1 MADKTPTVEDFY
13 IFKIGAMWRYFKKEH
28 FSFWM
33 ICGYMVFEFVR
44 PQAIYPALQ
53 IIPWAQLLLLGSL
66 VFAVLDKTVKWT
78 VTPANKWMILFL
90 LAILVSSTF
99 AIYPEVSWRHTM
111 DFLGW
116 FIIYFLIIN
125 IVNTRERFYIVLL
138 IFIVAAGKIAVGTT
152 KVWVMRGFAFTDW
165 GLMGPPGFFQNS
177 GELSVLTV
185 MLFPLAFFVA
195 KALKEKGR
203 LWEYCVLMLFA
214 VCGIMTTLGASSRG
228 SQLALAVQILFIF
241 RKSIFRFKTI
251 VPTIAII
258 CTLVTLLPEEQ
269 KKRFSES
276 GGDKTSQQRLL
287 YWEHGFD
294 MMLEHPVLGVGFYNF
309 IPYYE
314 AHYPYDMLYGAA
326 QLPHNIF
333 VQVGTDTGFTGL
345 FFFLMLFLNFYLAH
359 RAILKSANASDFDKS
374 VSWGLFYGLMGFGI
388 AGQFVTITYYPFM
401 WIHLA
406 FLMAH
411 YSVIKKGKSLASNV

>member
-1 MADKTPTVEDFY
+1 MAGKTPIVEDFY
-13 IFKIGAMWRYFKKEH
+13 IFKVGAMWRYFKKEP

-33 ICGYMVFEFVR
+33 ICGYMIFEFVR

-90 LAILVSSTF
+90 LAILVSSAF

-116 FIIYFLIIN
+116 FIIYFLIVN

-152 KVWVMRGFAFTDW
+152 KSWAFRGFTFTDW
-165 GLMGPPGFFQNS
+165 GLSGPQGFFQNS
-177 GELSVLTV
+177 GELSVLTI
-185 MLFPLAFFVA
+185 MLFPLAYFTA
-195 KALKEKGR
+195 MALKDKGKK
-203 LWEYCVLMLFA
+203 WEFMILLFFA
-214 VCGIMTTLGASSRG
+214 ICSVMTTLGASSRG
-228 SQLALAVQILFIF
+228 SQLALAIQVVIIF
-241 RKSIFRFKTI
+241 RKNIFRFKTI
-251 VPTIAII
+251 IPTVIL
-258 CTLVTLLPEEQ
+258 LVGLYSLLPDEQ
-269 KKRFSES
+269 KDRFTQAGE
-276 GGDKTSQQRLL
+276 DRTSQQRLL
-287 YWEHGFD
+287 YWEHGWD
-294 MMLEHPVLGVGFYNF
+294 MMLDHPFLGVGFYNF

-345 FFFLMLFLNFYLAH
+345 FFFLNIILVFFLSA
-359 RAILKSANASDFDKS
+359 RTVLKSENISSVDKAIAC
-374 VSWGLFYGLMGFGI
+374 GLVYGFFAFII

-406 FLMAH
+406 LMMAL
-411 YSVIKKGKSLASNV
+411 YAITRKNPG

>member
-1 MADKTPTVEDFY
+1 MVDKTPTVEDFY
-13 IFKIGAMWRYFKKEH
+13 IFKIGAMWRYFKKEP

-177 GELSVLTV
+177 GELSVLTI
-185 MLFPLAFFVA
+185 MLFPLAYFTA
-195 KALKEKGR
+195 MALKDRGKT
-203 LWEYCVLMLFA
+203 WEYLILLFFAACA
-214 VCGIMTTLGASSRG
+214 VMTTLGASSRG
-228 SQLALAVQILFIF
+228 SQLALAIQMIVIF
-241 RKSIFRFKTI
+241 RKNIFRFKTI
-251 VPTIAII
+251 IPTVVLLISFYSLVPD
-258 CTLVTLLPEEQ
+258 EQ
-269 KKRFSES
+269 KERFSQAGED
-276 GGDKTSQQRLL
+276 GTSQQRLL
-287 YWEHGFD
+287 YWEHGWD
-294 MMLEHPVLGVGFYNF
+294 MIVEHPILGVGYYNF

-314 AHYPYDMLYGAA
+314 QHFPQDTLRGYA

-333 VQVGTDTGFTGL
+333 IQVGTDTGFLGL
-345 FFFLMLFLNFYLAH
+345 FFFLNIILVFFVSARSVLAAEKVSSVDK
-359 RAILKSANASDFDKS
+359 AIAC
-374 VSWGLFYGLMGFGI
+374 GLAYGFFSFVI

-406 FLMAH
+406 FIMAL
-411 YSVIKKGKSLASNV
+411 YSINSRKSH